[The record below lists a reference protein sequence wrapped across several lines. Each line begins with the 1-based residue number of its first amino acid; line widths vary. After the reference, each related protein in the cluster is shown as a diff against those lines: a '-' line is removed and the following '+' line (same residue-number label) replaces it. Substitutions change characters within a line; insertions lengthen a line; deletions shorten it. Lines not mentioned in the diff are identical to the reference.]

1 MKKRKPEILAPAGNL
16 EKMKTAF
23 TFGADA
29 VYFGIPNFSLRVRIN
44 QFDEAEIL
52 KAAEFC
58 KKEGKKFYVTLNIY
72 AHNKQIKELSEH
84 LEFVRK
90 IAPDGII
97 ISDPGILRI
106 VKKEL
111 PGTPIHISTQANV
124 TNASAVKFWQ
134 SQGVERVILAREVTL
149 DEIREIKKEVP
160 DMELECFVHGA
171 MCMSYSGRCILSKW
185 MTNRSANLGDCS
197 QPCRWKYKNVSR
209 EMEVVDDKGR
219 FGVKLEEDK
228 HGTYFFNSYD
238 MCLIEHI
245 GELIEAGIDS
255 LKIEGR
261 AKSVYYVGIV
271 SRAYRKV
278 VDAYYENKN
287 AYEEEVVFQKQELL
301 KLANRGYGKG
311 FLLGD
316 DPEHLF
322 EEAAIPATWEFSGI
336 CNDLKNDEI
345 RQVFV
350 HNCLKIGEEVEI
362 ITPNEIISVKILK
375 IKNEKQEKINS
386 AHGGQNE
393 FFEVEFNQKI
403 KGPFLLRVKI

>member
-1 MKKRKPEILAPAGNL
+1 MKKGRPEILAPAGSL
-16 EKMKTAF
+16 EKMKAAF

-29 VYFGIPNFSLRVRIN
+29 VYFGVPNFSLRVRIN
-44 QFDEAEIL
+44 QFDEKAIL
-52 KAAEFC
+52 EAARFC
-58 KKEGKKFYVTLNIY
+58 RKEKKKFYVTLNIY
-72 AHNKQIKELSEH
+72 AHNKQIKELPKH
-84 LEFVRK
+84 LEFVKK
-90 IAPDGII
+90 IAPDAII
-97 ISDPGILRI
+97 ISDPGILQV

-111 PGTPIHISTQANV
+111 PNTPIHISTQANV

-149 DEIREIKKEVP
+149 EEIREIKKEVP
-160 DMELECFVHGA
+160 EVELECFVHGA

-197 QPCRWKYKNVSR
+197 QPCRWKYKNTSR

-219 FGVKLEEDK
+219 FNIKLEEDQ

-238 MCLIEHI
+238 MCLVEHI
-245 GELIEAGIDS
+245 AELIEAGIDS

-278 VDAYYENKN
+278 VDAYYKDNDVYK
-287 AYEEEVVFQKQELL
+287 EEVEFQKQELL

-311 FLLGD
+311 FLLGE
-316 DPEHLF
+316 DPDHLF
-322 EEAAIPATWEFSGI
+322 EEAAIPATWEFSGV
-336 CNDLKNDEI
+336 CDDLEKGSV

-350 HNCLKIGEEVEI
+350 HNRLRMGEEAEI
-362 ITPNEIISVKILK
+362 VTPNEIISAKILK
-375 IKNEKQEKINS
+375 IKNEKQEEIDS

-393 FFEVEFNQKI
+393 FFEVEFDQRI
-403 KGPFLLRVKI
+403 RGPFLLRIKI